1 MKPAYVADFAPDT
14 SVTTFLLVGEKELRA
29 TREGKPFLRLELS
42 DRTGTIEARIWENV
56 EYVLAAFDRD
66 DIVKLQARV
75 ENYRNKTQLAIDKIR
90 RADPKEIDL
99 SDYFPH
105 TTEDVELLYLR
116 LCAHAATVSTPWL
129 KRLLTSVIEDPA
141 IVPRL
146 KRAPAAKVMHHA
158 FLGGLLEHMV
168 SLCDLCRVVAGH
180 YRELDA
186 DLLITG
192 AILHDIGKLDE
203 LCYERAISYTTEGQL
218 LGHIILELEQI
229 TKKMDAIDGFP
240 GDLKTLIKHLLI
252 SHHGQYEFGSPK
264 LPMFREAL
272 VLHYLDDLDSKMAAA
287 RAVLGVPGG
296 DKEWTG
302 YSSALQRRLLR
313 LDLFRPAESISTAPA
328 TSPCVSSQQDQ
339 DLSSASA
346 VGSNEAAPA
355 DVATTA
361 TQLSGQRPHIN
372 PGAPRT
378 APDETTAPNAQPARR
393 STQASLTE
401 TPESSTLDPSVL

>member
-1 MKPAYVADFAPDT
+1 MKAAYVVDLAPDT
-14 SVTTFLLVGEKELRA
+14 SITTFLLVGEKELRA

-42 DRTGTIEARIWENV
+42 DRTGSIEARIWENV
-56 EYVLAAFDRD
+56 EYVVAAFDRD

-75 ENYRNKTQLAIDKIR
+75 ESYRNKTQLAIDKIR

-105 TTEDVELLYLR
+105 TTEDVEQLYLR
-116 LCAHAATVSTPWL
+116 LCAHAASVRTPSL
-129 KRLLTSVIEDPA
+129 NLLLTSVIEDPA

-146 KRAPAAKVMHHA
+146 KRAPAAKIMHHA

-192 AILHDIGKLDE
+192 AVLHDIGKLDE

-218 LGHIILELEQI
+218 LGHIIIELEQV
-229 TKKMDAIDGFP
+229 TKKMDAIEGFP
-240 GDLKTLIKHLLI
+240 PDLKILIKHLLI

-287 RAVLGVPGG
+287 RAVLGVAGG
-296 DKEWTG
+296 DREWTG
-302 YSSALQRRLLR
+302 YSSALNRRLLR
-313 LDLFRPAESISTAPA
+313 LDLFRPRETAAGAPVV
-328 TSPCVSSQQDQ
+328 SPCVPSEQELNPTLTS
-339 DLSSASA
+339 
-346 VGSNEAAPA
+346 GAAQAEP
-355 DVATTA
+355 
-361 TQLSGQRPHIN
+361 S
-372 PGAPRT
+372 PGGDAPEES
-378 APDETTAPNAQPARR
+378 P
-393 STQASLTE
+393 QAKLT
-401 TPESSTLDPSVL
+401 

>member
-14 SVTTFLLVGEKELRA
+14 AVTTFLLVGEKELRA

-56 EYVLAAFDRD
+56 EYVLSAFERD

-75 ENYRNKTQLAIDKIR
+75 ESYRNKTQLAIDKIR

-99 SDYFPH
+99 ADYFPH
-105 TTEDVELLYLR
+105 TSEDVEQLYLR
-116 LCAHAATVSTPWL
+116 LCAHAASVTTVWL
-129 KRLLTSVIEDPA
+129 NRLLTSVIADPA

-146 KRAPAAKVMHHA
+146 KRAPAAKMMHHA

-218 LGHIILELEQI
+218 LGHIILELEQV
-229 TKKMDAIDGFP
+229 TKKMDSIEGFP
-240 GDLKTLIKHLLI
+240 PDLKMLIKHLLI

-302 YSSALQRRLLR
+302 YSSALNRRLLR
-313 LDLFRPAESISTAPA
+313 LDLFRPQETVPVVPVS
-328 TSPCVSSQQDQ
+328 SPCVPSQP
-339 DLSSASA
+339 DLPLDSASA
-346 VGSNEAAPA
+346 ADPKETPPAEAGAASEAADKAANEAANEVA
-355 DVATTA
+355 DKDAY
-361 TQLSGQRPHIN
+361 
-372 PGAPRT
+372 
-378 APDETTAPNAQPARR
+378 QP
-393 STQASLTE
+393 
-401 TPESSTLDPSVL
+401 